1 MRKTAYFTIC
11 SANYLAYAL
20 VLARSLN
27 EAVPGTKLHLFLADR
42 LPAAV
47 AVPGENIDLIP
58 IESLGIDGLIDM
70 ALRYSVLEF
79 NTAVKPD
86 CFLHLLE
93 RQGFDSA
100 VYLDPDT
107 LIVDRLRH
115 VEEALE
121 AGASC
126 IMTPHIT
133 AGLDDGKTPSEDA
146 YLVCGV
152 FNLGFAAFSDS
163 AESLSFLR
171 WWAGKTRRD
180 CVVATDRG
188 IFTDQ
193 SYCSLAPCFIDR
205 FVSLRNPAYNL
216 AYWNLKQRKVV
227 PKGVGLLVD
236 GEPLR
241 FVHFSGI
248 VPDSPTIFSKHQ
260 DRYLRSTIGALRP
273 LTDDYVARLK
283 RSDAYPGG
291 YYSALPYAFGRLSN
305 GDAITDSMRRA
316 YRNFAGELSGEN
328 PFELD
333 RQAFLK
339 PDRRFPIYGET
350 HISRVYA
357 AVWESRSDLQRH
369 FDITTLVGQLHFLAW
384 AEDALTRE
392 MGFSHDYVVCLS
404 AAQRERLERVAS
416 DTEPQQRMVDTL
428 TERALTSSSFMLRN
442 WLRRQLMGKVRL
454 RDYWLRR
461 LYPAS
466 TKALSLPASSMQAP
480 ALHDSPIK
488 GLEVFG
494 YLRTE
499 TGVGQV
505 ARGMVAALQAEGI
518 PFNATALKSPSVFA
532 NDVDFPDVVGAS
544 ARDRV
549 LICANADSVPEI
561 VEDLKPEKLKGRYR
575 IGHWTWELPVFP
587 AAWSGAFERL
597 DEIWTPSR
605 FVARAVRLATRKPV
619 RVVPYVV
626 EPGEADKH
634 DARRALHL
642 PEDVFIFMTAFDLNS
657 FPARKNPLAAVAAFR
672 DAFPDPKD
680 RSIHLVV
687 KFHGRIDS
695 AETRA
700 CLYEAS
706 SADPRISLIDAVYAP
721 QDMVRLRW
729 ACDAFVSLHRS
740 EGFGLNIGEAMAA
753 GKLVIA
759 TDFSGNRD
767 FLNETNGLPIP
778 YRMRAVEAGEYP
790 FGEGQWWAEP
800 EHEAAVEAIRWAPT
814 HGEAAARLG
823 AQARQDLADGH
834 APGAVGRIIREALAG
849 RSAIAI
855 D

>member
-20 VLARSLN
+20 VLARSLS
-27 EAVPGTKLHLFLADR
+27 EAVPGTKLHLFLADC
-42 LPAAV
+42 LPAEV
-47 AVPGENIDLIP
+47 AVPDETIDLIQ
-58 IESLGIDGLIDM
+58 IESLGVDGLLDM
-70 ALRYSVLEF
+70 AFRYSILEF
-79 NTAVKPD
+79 NTAIKPY

-93 RQGFDSA
+93 RKGFDSA
-100 VYLDPDT
+100 IYVDPDI

-126 IMTPHIT
+126 ILTPHIT
-133 AGLDDGKTPSEDA
+133 AGLDDGKVPSEDA

-171 WWAGKTRRD
+171 WWAGKTRHD
-180 CVVATDRG
+180 CLVAVDRG

-193 SYCSLAPCFIDR
+193 SYCNLAPCFVDR
-205 FVSLRNPAYNL
+205 FVSLRNSAYNL
-216 AYWNLKQRKVV
+216 AYWNLKQRNVV
-227 PKGVGLLVD
+227 QKDAGLYVD

-260 DRYLRSTIGALRP
+260 DRYLRSTIGELRP

-283 RSDAYPGG
+283 RSDAFAGG
-291 YYSALPYAFGRLSN
+291 RYSALPYAFGRLQN
-305 GDAITDSMRRA
+305 GDAITDSMRRV
-316 YRNFAGELSGEN
+316 YRTFADELSGGN

-339 PDRRFPIYGET
+339 LDRRFPIYGET

-357 AVWESRSDLQRH
+357 AAWESRSDLQRH
-369 FDITTLVGQLHFLAW
+369 FDITTLAGQLHFLAW

-392 MGFSHDYVVCLS
+392 MGFSRDYVVCLS
-404 AAQRERLERVAS
+404 PTQRERLEQVAS
-416 DTEPQQRMVDTL
+416 DAEPQQRLVDTL

-442 WLRRQLMGKVRL
+442 WLRRQFMGKARL
-454 RDYWLRR
+454 RDYWRRR

-466 TKALSLPASSMQAP
+466 TQASTLRNSSKQPP
-480 ALHDSPIK
+480 ALHDSPTK

-499 TGVGQV
+499 TGIGQV
-505 ARGMVAALQAEGI
+505 ARGMVAALRAEGI
-518 PFNATALKSPSVFA
+518 PFNATALKSPSAFA
-532 NDVDFPDVVGAS
+532 NDIDFPDVVGTS
-544 ARDRV
+544 ARNKV
-549 LICANADSVPEI
+549 LICANADNVTEI
-561 VEDLKPEKLKGRYR
+561 VEELKPAKLKGRYR

-587 AAWSGAFERL
+587 AAWSAAFETL

-619 RVVPYVV
+619 RIVPYVV
-626 EPGEADKH
+626 EPCDADGH
-634 DARRALHL
+634 DARRALRL
-642 PEDVFIFMTAFDLNS
+642 PQDACIFLTTFDLNS
-657 FPARKNPLAAVAAFR
+657 FPARKNPLATVAAFR
-672 DAFPDPKD
+672 DAFPDPED
-680 RSIHLVV
+680 HSVRLVV
-687 KFHGRIDS
+687 KFHGRIDRGQ
-695 AETRA
+695 TRA
-700 CLYEAS
+700 RLYEAA
-706 SADPRISLIDAVYAP
+706 SADPRISLIDGVYTP

-753 GKLVIA
+753 GKLAIA

-767 FLNETNGLPIP
+767 FLNAANGVPIP
-778 YRMRAVEAGEYP
+778 YRMRAVAAGEYP
-790 FGEGQWWAEP
+790 FGDGQWWAEP
-800 EHEAAVEAIRWAPT
+800 EHEAAVEAMRWAAA

-823 AQARQDLADGH
+823 AQARQDLVQGN